1 MRVYAIIPLDSPTL
15 GGSVEQIIN
24 RLIELMQ
31 QTAPQLWEIAR
42 QQVHTQV
49 VLGWL
54 WLGVGLVL
62 LVGTIATD
70 TLVFRAYRKHN
81 VPRKALYSDGQEYLS
96 EGHYWDENNKTPLLA
111 FSAFI
116 TVIAVVMCFA
126 NINDIIART
135 LSPDYYAIQVLL
147 NLIK

>member
-1 MRVYAIIPLDSPTL
+1 
-15 GGSVEQIIN
+15 VEQIIN

-54 WLGVGLVL
+54 WFSIGLVL
-62 LVGTIATD
+62 LVGTIATVI
-70 TLVFRAYRKHN
+70 LVFRAYRKHN
-81 VPRKALYSDGQEYLS
+81 VPRKALYSDGREYLS
-96 EGHYWDENNKTPLLA
+96 DQHYWNEDHKVPLFV
-111 FSAFI
+111 FSTFIIVI
-116 TVIAVVMCFA
+116 TVIMCLA
-126 NINDIIART
+126 SINDIIART

-147 NLIK
+147 NLTK

>member
-1 MRVYAIIPLDSPTL
+1 M
-15 GGSVEQIIN
+15 EQIIN

-49 VLGWL
+49 VLIWL

-70 TLVFRAYRKHN
+70 ILVFRAYRKHN
-81 VPRKALYSDGQEYLS
+81 VPREEILS
-96 EGHYWDENNKTPLLA
+96 GGRVYQNTDHYWDEDYKIPLVVFSIA
-111 FSAFI
+111 IGISAFI
-116 TVIAVVMCFA
+116 ICLVSL
-126 NINDIIART
+126 NDLIVRI
-135 LSPDYYAIQVLL
+135 LNPDYYAIQALF
-147 NLIK
+147 NLTK